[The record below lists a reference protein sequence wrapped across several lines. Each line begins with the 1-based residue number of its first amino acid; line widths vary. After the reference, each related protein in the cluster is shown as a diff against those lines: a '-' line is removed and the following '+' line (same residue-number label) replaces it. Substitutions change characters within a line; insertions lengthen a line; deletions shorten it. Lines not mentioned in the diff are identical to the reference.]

1 MEGHVD
7 TTFTTT
13 YRDML
18 SAGAIAEIG
27 VNAFAVWHAIKNHAD
42 FTTGQAWPGM
52 RTLATMTGLP
62 TSSVHKA
69 IHVLIDHHLLR
80 VIQPPTKRRGQTY
93 IACER
98 LRISIG
104 STHLCTVIVDY
115 LPAQLREHISR
126 LTHALQT
133 GKNDP
138 HAFAEV
144 QVIPAPGLTWD
155 NATCTLRGAF
165 PAHSLLPTQPEPD
178 DPALLAG
185 KAFLARLTPP
195 HKT

>member
-27 VNAFAVWHAIKNHAD
+27 VNAFAVWHAVKNHAD
-42 FTTGQAWPGM
+42 FNTGHAWPGM

-69 IHVLIDHHLLR
+69 IQVLLAHHLLR
-80 VIQPPTKRRGQTY
+80 IIKPATKRRGQTY
-93 IACER
+93 LACER
-98 LRISIG
+98 LRISLG
-104 STHLCTVIVDY
+104 STHICTVIVDY
-115 LPAQLREHISR
+115 LPAQLRERITR
-126 LTHALQT
+126 LTAALQT
-133 GKNDP
+133 GETDP
-138 HAFAEV
+138 QAFAEV
-144 QVIPAPGLTWD
+144 QVIPGPGLLWD
-155 NATCTLRGAF
+155 SASCTLRGAF
-165 PAHSLLPTQPEPD
+165 PAASLRPTQPAPD

-185 KAFLARLTPP
+185 KAFLARLADPP
-195 HKT
+195 KV